1 MHLTSV
7 SLIAVYHCFEM
18 KALVQH
24 TVRRIL
30 ICALALGLLMLC
42 PGQLPLCS
50 IFSSSMGDCATRTA
64 ETPCDMMDM
73 PSSPPAAIASQPQ
86 SCCTIARAP
95 VPEPRVRVS
104 KVSVELKLEVS
115 PSLNA
120 GTAKASDIASV
131 PVFVDF
137 SPPPLQSLL
146 CSFLI

>member
-1 MHLTSV
+1 MHLKSV
-7 SLIAVYHCFEM
+7 SLIAVYHSFGM
-18 KALVQH
+18 KALVQD

-64 ETPCDMMDM
+64 GTLCDMTDM
-73 PSSPPAAIASQPQ
+73 PSSPPAAIASQSQ
-86 SCCTIARAP
+86 SCCTIAHAP
-95 VPEPRVRVS
+95 LPEPRVRVL
-104 KVSVELKLEVS
+104 KVSVDLKLGVS
-115 PSLNA
+115 PSPNA
-120 GTAKASDIASV
+120 GAAKASDIASV

-137 SPPPLQSLL
+137 SPPPSQSLL